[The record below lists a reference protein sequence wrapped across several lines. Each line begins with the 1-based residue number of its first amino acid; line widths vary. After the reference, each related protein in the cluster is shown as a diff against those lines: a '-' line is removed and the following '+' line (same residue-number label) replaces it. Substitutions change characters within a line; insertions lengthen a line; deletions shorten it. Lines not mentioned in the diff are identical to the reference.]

1 MPHLVVE
8 VDHVV
13 LDGDVAVHVLHLPIV
28 AVAAPA
34 ASVEESIGQAIV
46 IIIITIIVII
56 AIIITIAIITTTT
69 AIIIIII
76 IIIITFR
83 SS

>member
-1 MPHLVVE
+1 MLNLVVE

-34 ASVEESIGQAIV
+34 ASVEVSSGQ
-46 IIIITIIVII
+46 
-56 AIIITIAIITTTT
+56 
-69 AIIIIII
+69 
-76 IIIITFR
+76 
-83 SS
+83 